1 VFWSGDVG
9 NDWKTLR
16 YQLAAGLNFVATG
29 LPWWTYDAGGFFRPA
44 DQYTNADYIE
54 RMIRWIQ
61 AGTFLPL
68 MRVHGY
74 MSNTEPWQYG
84 KEAQRIITNFIEF
97 RYRLLPYIYSEAARV
112 TSEGYTLMRP
122 FVFDFPNDSQALEQE
137 QEYMFGEAILVNP
150 VTEKGVTEW
159 STYLPQ
165 HPAGWYDMA
174 TARWYEGGQTVTTPV
189 SIESIPLFAK
199 GGSIIPIGPVRQSTA
214 EKSDKPTDI
223 YIIPGDNATFTLY
236 EDEGTNYNYEKG
248 EYSTIPFN
256 WNNDKQQLTI
266 GKRSG
271 GFEGME
277 QEKTFI
283 IHLGKETKTIRYTG
297 KKVNIKF

>member
-1 VFWSGDVG
+1 
-9 NDWKTLR
+9 
-16 YQLAAGLNFVATG
+16 
-29 LPWWTYDAGGFFRPA
+29 
-44 DQYTNADYIE
+44 
-54 RMIRWIQ
+54 
-61 AGTFLPL
+61 
-68 MRVHGY
+68 
-74 MSNTEPWQYG
+74 
-84 KEAQRIITNFIEF
+84 
-97 RYRLLPYIYSEAARV
+97 
-112 TSEGYTLMRP
+112 
-122 FVFDFPNDSQALEQE
+122 
-137 QEYMFGEAILVNP
+137 
-150 VTEKGVTEW
+150 
-159 STYLPQ
+159 
-165 HPAGWYDMA
+165 MA

-266 GKRSG
+266 GKRAG
-271 GFEGME
+271 GFERME

-283 IHLGKETKTIRYTG
+283 VHLGKETKTIRYTG